1 MVIDTRWLRIRARGP
16 ANREKGKGAVERMKA
31 LKVIAAVL
39 VIVGALNWGLVA
51 LAHFDLV
58 AALLGMSFGQ
68 TSVLSSLVYGLVG
81 LSGLYQLV
89 TLSGS
94 VRSE

>member
-1 MVIDTRWLRIRARGP
+1 
-16 ANREKGKGAVERMKA
+16 MKT
-31 LKVIAAVL
+31 LKIVAAVL

-68 TSVLSSLVYGLVG
+68 TSVLSSLIYGLVG

-89 TLSGS
+89 MLPGVVSH
-94 VRSE
+94 E

>member
-1 MVIDTRWLRIRARGP
+1 MLKRE
-16 ANREKGKGAVERMKA
+16 NRKGVVVKMKT
-31 LKVIAAVL
+31 LKIIVAVL
-39 VIVGALNWGLVA
+39 VIVGALNWGLIA

-68 TSVLSSLVYGLVG
+68 TSVLSSLIYGLVG

-89 TLSGS
+89 MLPGVVSH
-94 VRSE
+94 E

>member
-1 MVIDTRWLRIRARGP
+1 
-16 ANREKGKGAVERMKA
+16 MKTF
-31 LKVIAAVL
+31 KVIAAVL
-39 VIVGALNWGLVA
+39 VIVGALNWGQVA

-89 TLSGS
+89 TLPGV

>member
-1 MVIDTRWLRIRARGP
+1 VKMNT
-16 ANREKGKGAVERMKA
+16 
-31 LKVIAAVL
+31 LKTIVAVL

-68 TSVLSSLVYGLVG
+68 TSVLSSLIYGLVG

-89 TLSGS
+89 LLPGVVSH
-94 VRSE
+94 E

>member
-1 MVIDTRWLRIRARGP
+1 
-16 ANREKGKGAVERMKA
+16 MKA

>member
-1 MVIDTRWLRIRARGP
+1 
-16 ANREKGKGAVERMKA
+16 MKTF
-31 LKVIAAVL
+31 KVIAAVL

-58 AALLGMSFGQ
+58 AALLGMSFGH
-68 TSVLSSLVYGLVG
+68 TSMLSSLVYGLVG

-89 TLSGS
+89 TLPGA
-94 VRSE
+94 VRHE

>member
-1 MVIDTRWLRIRARGP
+1 
-16 ANREKGKGAVERMKA
+16 MKTF
-31 LKVIAAVL
+31 KVIAAVL

-51 LAHFDLV
+51 LAHFDMV

-89 TLSGS
+89 ALPGA